1 MNTSNLE
8 FFLKENV
15 SLSLDHFLIN
25 LTLAAILSIIVQ
37 IFYMR
42 YSTTLSNKLDFSKNF
57 VILGITTTIVI
68 TIVKSSLA
76 LSLGLVGALSIVRF
90 RAAIKEPE
98 ELIYLFLVIA
108 IGLGCGAGQA
118 KIITI
123 GTLFSLLTIF
133 FYNFFYKGKFNK
145 FSEILNLTINIDKNI
160 NDKEI
165 DKIIQI
171 VKNNVKKADLISLS
185 KSKTNVT
192 INLDI
197 VPLDIRKI
205 SKLTNEIQNKNTSVF
220 IAKNELS
227 SF

>member
-76 LSLGLVGALSIVRF
+76 LSLGLLGALSIVRF

-171 VKNNVKKADLISLS
+171 VKNNVTKADLISLS